1 LTAAAKLTD
10 DQLRLFEDAD
20 AGGCFFTAT
29 DHDELLV
36 RCKDRFDSV
45 MPSGNSVTVRN
56 LVRLGH
62 LTKNR
67 SYRDKAEQTLKTF
80 APHLEQSPGGFAN
93 LALGLAEFLEQPTVG
108 STRPILDP
116 EIVEASEEKIDVA
129 AKPKSESAETKPKDK
144 KNEILTAEAHLS
156 VDRLPAGGQ
165 CRIAMLIDI
174 KEGWHINQNPSHL
187 TPTKFT
193 MKTILGTNLS
203 DVVYPKGRKLSLP
216 GQDMPLMI
224 YDGKVILF
232 GTLTVPEDA
241 AGKTEEFELQLK
253 YQACNDEHCGLPKTL
268 KLTGKVEVA
277 PADETVKT
285 INDKLFNPPPAKR
298 N

>member
-1 LTAAAKLTD
+1 
-10 DQLRLFEDAD
+10 
-20 AGGCFFTAT
+20 
-29 DHDELLV
+29 
-36 RCKDRFDSV
+36 
-45 MPSGNSVTVRN
+45 M
-56 LVRLGH
+56 
-62 LTKNR
+62 
-67 SYRDKAEQTLKTF
+67 
-80 APHLEQSPGGFAN
+80 EQSPSGFAN

-108 STRPILDP
+108 STRTILDP
-116 EIVEASEEKIDVA
+116 NIVQASDEKIDVA
-129 AKPKSESAETKPKDK
+129 AKPKSESVETKPKDK

-165 CRIAMLIDI
+165 CRIAMLIDV

-193 MKTILGTNLS
+193 MKTKLGTNLT

-216 GQDMPLMI
+216 GQDLPLMI

-232 GTLTVPEDA
+232 GTLTVPDDA

-268 KLTGKVEVA
+268 KMTGKVEVA
-277 PADETVKT
+277 PADEMVKS
-285 INDKLFNPPPAKR
+285 INDKLFNPPQAKR